1 MSITLRHH
9 HRYSYQ
15 AIVDREDFEWPEGK
29 RLAVYIGLNFEHF
42 HFDQGH
48 GAALVPGRRQPDVLN
63 YSWRDYGNR
72 VGAWRLLEMFESLG
86 FPLGLIVNSTIAD
99 YCPELILAYR
109 QKLSSELIAHGRTN
123 SESQNEFDEDG
134 EAALI
139 AEARDKLIDAFGER
153 PVGWLGPWI
162 AQSRATPD
170 LLAEAGF
177 VYHLD
182 WAHDDQPIW
191 MDTRGN
197 GEILS
202 VPYPQEI
209 NDIPHQV
216 PQYSD
221 YREFEARIIDQFD
234 EMMEQS
240 RRQSLVMGIALH
252 PYIVG
257 QPFRLRSLRRALT
270 HIAARRRDIWLTT
283 PGQIAE
289 HYAGLFPG

>member
-1 MSITLRHH
+1 MSTHLAQHG
-9 HRYSYQ
+9 RYDYV
-15 AIVDREDFEWPEGK
+15 AINDRPDFTWPEGK

-42 HFDQGH
+42 HFGS
-48 GAALVPGRRQPDVLN
+48 GYGPMLVPGRHEPDVLN

-72 VGAWRLLEMFESLG
+72 VGAWRMLSLFESLG
-86 FPLGLIVNSTIAD
+86 LPAGLIVNAAIAD
-99 YCPELILAYR
+99 YCPELIRAYR

-123 SESQNEFDEDG
+123 SESQNEFDEAG

-139 AEARDKLIDAFGER
+139 AESRDRLISAFGER

-177 VYHLD
+177 IYHMD

-191 MDTRGN
+191 MDTRGR

-209 NDIPHQV
+209 NDIPAIV
-216 PQYSD
+216 PHRID
-221 YREFEARIIDQFD
+221 HREFEARIVDQFD
-234 EMMEQS
+234 EMLFQS

-252 PYIVG
+252 PYISG
-257 QPFRLRSLRRALT
+257 QPFRLRALRRALE
-270 HIAARRRDIWLTT
+270 HIAAHRSQIWLTT
-283 PGQIAE
+283 PGAIAE
-289 HYAGLFPG
+289 HYSGLFSG